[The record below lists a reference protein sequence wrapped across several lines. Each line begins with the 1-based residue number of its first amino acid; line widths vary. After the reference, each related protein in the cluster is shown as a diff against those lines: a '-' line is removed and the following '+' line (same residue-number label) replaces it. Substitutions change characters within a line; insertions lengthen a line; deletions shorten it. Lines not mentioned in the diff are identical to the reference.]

1 MEKLNI
7 SNTGTFAVYP
17 CSVTLRTQSPWAA
30 WPYVETPIPLAS
42 PITDYRVIVS
52 HPIHQ
57 GFAYQTVKACQE
69 NDIRVNFLT
78 GLYYKPEA
86 LPFRLIDWLPGRW
99 AGGLR
104 HRLEKRRLAGLDPE
118 AVTLL
123 SGPLPDIARRLFRG
137 YRAGNAIH
145 DRLAGRWLR
154 RHVAKGEKG
163 IYHGFLGSCLG
174 SLKIARARG
183 LATVLE
189 ITSPPSAGVMVA
201 QEHRRLGRTDIQMP
215 DLSVELAEIGTA
227 DYLVAQSSFGVTFLI
242 DQGVPAQRIFLLP
255 LGADTARFH
264 PLEAPRSEPPFRGL
278 FVGRLSVSKG
288 LHHLLQAWSEL
299 DLPQAELVLVGNPV
313 DKHGTAL
320 LERYRGTYRRLGF
333 VTHERLPEVY
343 RDCDIFVFPSLAEG
357 GALVISEALASGLP
371 CVVSAN
377 APSVLRDGLEG
388 YIVPVGDVAALKER
402 ILRLHSDR
410 ALRTQMAA
418 AARRRA
424 EDFSWTDYYRRVGL
438 MYGYIMNTKRP
449 AGGVVDL
456 SGS

>member
-1 MEKLNI
+1 MA
-7 SNTGTFAVYP
+7 SAV
-17 CSVTLRTQSPWAA
+17 
-30 WPYVETPIPLAS
+30 
-42 PITDYRVIVS
+42 TDFRVIVS
-52 HPIHQ
+52 HPAHQ
-57 GFAYQTVKACQE
+57 GIAYHIVKGAQE
-69 NDIRVNFLT
+69 SGIRADFLT

-86 LPFRLIDWLPGRW
+86 LPFRLLDRLPGRW
-99 AGGLR
+99 AAALKRQLGKR
-104 HRLEKRRLAGLDPE
+104 HLAGLDPA
-118 AVTLL
+118 AVTLV
-123 SGPLPDIARRLFRG
+123 SGPLPDMVWRLFRG
-137 YRAGNAIH
+137 QRPGFLVH
-145 DRLAGRWLR
+145 DRLARRWLR
-154 RHVAKGEKG
+154 RHVAEGGKG
-163 IYHGFLGSCLG
+163 IYHGFIDSGLG

-189 ITSPPSAGVMVA
+189 ITLPPSARVMVA
-201 QEHRRLGRTDIQMP
+201 QELRRLGRTDVQMP
-215 DLSVELAEIGTA
+215 NLSVELAEINTA
-227 DYLVAQSSFGVTFLI
+227 DYLVAQSTFGVTYLI
-242 DQGVPAQRIFLLP
+242 EQGVPAHRIFLLP
-255 LGADTARFH
+255 LGVDTARFH
-264 PLEAPRSEPPFRGL
+264 PLGAPRPEPPFRGL
-278 FVGRLSVSKG
+278 FVGHLSVRKG

-313 DKHGTAL
+313 DKHGAAL

-388 YIVPVGDVAALKER
+388 CIVPVGDVAALKER
-402 ILRLHSDR
+402 ILRLYSDR
-410 ALRTQMAA
+410 ALRARMAA

-456 SGS
+456 SES

>member
-7 SNTGTFAVYP
+7 SNTGTFAVHP

-30 WPYVETPIPLAS
+30 WPYVETPVPLAS

-104 HRLEKRRLAGLDPE
+104 HRLERRRLVGLDPE

-123 SGPLPDIARRLFRG
+123 SGPLPDIARRLFRSS
-137 YRAGNAIH
+137 RAGNAIH

-174 SLKIARARG
+174 SLKIAKARG

-189 ITSPPSAGVMVA
+189 ITLPPSAGVMVA
-201 QEHRRLGRTDIQMP
+201 QEHRRLGRTDVQMP

-227 DYLVAQSSFGVTFLI
+227 DYLVAQSSFGVNFLT

-264 PLEAPRSEPPFRGL
+264 PLEAPRSEPPFRAL
-278 FVGRLSVSKG
+278 FVGHLSVRKG

-313 DKHGTAL
+313 DKHGAAL

-410 ALRTQMAA
+410 ALRTRMAA

-438 MYGYIMNTKRP
+438 MYGYIMNAKRP
-449 AGGVVDL
+449 ADGVVDL